1 MNDKVYCGNED
12 ALIDFLYDECAPGER
27 EAIAAHVARCVSCA
41 EEIQSL
47 RLTRSRLTAWTPPGA
62 SLGFRIAPEP
72 DVRSAGPLGPA
83 NVLTSPPAV
92 SERSESNPRW
102 WRQPLPAWAQM
113 AAAIAIFAAGLTVG
127 ASRGSVVDNRTAATA
142 PVRTQTVAAGVSQQD
157 FDALRAEVS
166 RLRSVTA
173 SAPAGVDDAGLV
185 GRVSSLV
192 DQRVRASEARLRSEF
207 VSETAQLVRDFQI
220 IRARDLSNVQASFDG
235 FQRQTGEQLMQT
247 RDAITRV
254 NRVIEAGQIV
264 PTSLVR

>member
-47 RLTRSRLTAWTPPGA
+47 RLTRSRLTTWAPPGA
-62 SLGFRIAPEP
+62 SLGFRITP
-72 DVRSAGPLGPA
+72 DVRSAGPPA
-83 NVLTSPPAV
+83 VLTS
-92 SERSESNPRW
+92 PRW

-113 AAAIAIFAAGLTVG
+113 AAAVVIFAAGLTVG
-127 ASRGSVVDNRTAATA
+127 ASRESVVDNRTAATA
-142 PVRTQTVAAGVSQQD
+142 PVQSQTVTASVSQQD

-166 RLRSVTA
+166 RLSVTA
-173 SAPAGVDDAGLV
+173 SAPAGVDDAALV

-192 DQRVRASEARLRSEF
+192 DQHVRASEARLRNEF

-254 NRVIEAGQIV
+254 NRVIEAGQVV